1 MRINCDDNNYNPQTL
16 ELAHNLYAFMKSK
29 FNFSCEPK
37 ILFVS
42 DLENARNP
50 LAKTGHYD
58 PRAEEITVYISNR
71 HGKDVLRSLAHELL
85 HHIQGCEGMVKADQ
99 TAGTSDPNYILHDD
113 FLKKIEADAFERGNI
128 CFREWE
134 AHTKEGNKKMENLEE
149 KKKKKKGKIP
159 KAKLSKYKMKVKKI
173 ADSIKKKQ
181 PDISDE
187 KKFRF
192 AATAAKDALGI
203 KGETLSENKKPE
215 EQKEVVIN
223 DALKNSLYYVK
234 EDRALA
240 DAYEMRDEK
249 VYNELLRKF
258 GIKK

>member
-1 MRINCDDNNYNPQTL
+1 MNIITTHKSLNEEFT
-16 ELAHNLYAFMKSK
+16 AMAKSLYEFMQNK
-29 FNFSCEPK
+29 FKFTSEPK
-37 ILFVS
+37 IHFEF
-42 DLENARNP
+42 DEKNATNI
-50 LAKTGHYD
+50 LGKTGFYD
-58 PRAEEITVYISNR
+58 PNKEEITVFITHR

-85 HHIQGCEGMVKADQ
+85 HHIQGCEGMVKPEQ
-99 TAGTSDPNYILHDD
+99 TSGTADPNYILHDD

-134 AHTKEGNKKMENLEE
+134 ANVKEGLKKMENLQE
-149 KKKKKKGKIP
+149 KKKRKIP
-159 KAKLSKYKMKVKKI
+159 KKKLSKYKMKVKKI
-173 ADSIKKKQ
+173 ADKIKKQQ

-187 KKFRF
+187 KKFKI
-192 AATAAKDALGI
+192 ASAAAKKAVGV

-215 EQKEVVIN
+215 EQKEVVVN

-234 EDRALA
+234 EDKAFA